1 MVLLDS
7 DLTGGGKQTMP
18 DPNWWNAAPGE
29 LYGDRADEDDY
40 ELEPEDIFIDCPKC
54 GGSGL
59 SAEGWDCWYCEGD
72 GYIEV

>member
-1 MVLLDS
+1 MS
-7 DLTGGGKQTMP
+7 P

-29 LYGDRADEDDY
+29 LYGDPDDERDDDEDY
-40 ELEPEDIFIDCPKC
+40 VECPKC

-59 SAEGWDCWYCEGD
+59 SIEGWDCWYCDGD